1 MSKGVEKLKDEY
13 QRYKW
18 GSNPEVREML
28 ADIGCAFFIPI
39 NDDYLHW
46 AGVINGPKNSPYE
59 NGRYFFEMKFTNNY
73 PNEGPIDVRMKTP
86 IYHPN
91 INNLDGHICLHYL
104 YKWKNTYNIAGI
116 ALAIYELLFYP
127 NPASSYKPINI
138 SKAKEFNKKYAYSQ
152 GFDSIDWNNSW
163 DKGWNL

>member
-13 QRYKW
+13 QRYER
-18 GSNPEVREML
+18 GSKML

-116 ALAIYELLFYP
+116 ALAIFELLFDP
-127 NPASSYKPINI
+127 NPANSYKPINI

-152 GFDSIDWNNSW
+152 CFHSIDWNNSW

>member
-13 QRYKW
+13 QRYER
-18 GSNPEVREML
+18 GSKML

-73 PNEGPIDVRMKTP
+73 PNEGHLDVRMKTP

-104 YKWKNTYNIAGI
+104 YKWENTYNIAGI
-116 ALAIYELLFYP
+116 ALEIFELLFYP
-127 NPASSYKPINI
+127 NPADSYKPINI

-152 GFDSIDWNNSW
+152 CFHSIDWNNSW

>member
-13 QRYKW
+13 QRYER
-18 GSNPEVREML
+18 GSKML
-28 ADIGCAFFIPI
+28 EDIGCAFFIPI

-91 INNLDGHICLHYL
+91 INNLDGHIYLNYL

-116 ALAIYELLFYP
+116 ALAIFELLFYP
-127 NPASSYKPINI
+127 NPSNSYKPINI

-152 GFDSIDWNNSW
+152 CFHSIDWNNSW